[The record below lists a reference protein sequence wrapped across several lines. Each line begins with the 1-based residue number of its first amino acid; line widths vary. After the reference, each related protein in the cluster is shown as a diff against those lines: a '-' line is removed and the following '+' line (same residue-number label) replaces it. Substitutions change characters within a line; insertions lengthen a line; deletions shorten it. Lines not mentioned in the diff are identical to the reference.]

1 VTPRWECAQ
10 FLLSLTQAAAASD
23 QKGKGSG
30 KATEGSAKARKGKPH
45 AIGSRDVDAAR
56 HQSDDGAQ
64 AMRPA
69 KKAKTAR
76 MTEKQKKELGLETS
90 AADSTPQDDSQPV
103 NSQPFDSEPMDP
115 QPADSQPMDSQLS
128 QASTASA
135 RKARPFNPYG
145 RDNPDAFVKG
155 AWHQEPYDA
164 RPMETLDDYVP
175 VCRLKGVGRQW
186 CHTVLCP
193 HLSLLGVNSGVVG
206 WDMQCSCGG
215 HAAAVVV

>member
-1 VTPRWECAQ
+1 MRSIVVVVA
-10 FLLSLTQAAAASD
+10 QAAPASD

-30 KATEGSAKARKGKPH
+30 KATKGSAKAGKGKPR
-45 AIGSRDVDAAR
+45 AIGSGDVDATR
-56 HQSDDGAQ
+56 HQSDDEAQ
-64 AMRPA
+64 AERPT

-76 MTEKQKKELGLETS
+76 MTKKQKKELGLEAS
-90 AADSTPQDDSQPV
+90 AADSTPQNDSQPV
-103 NSQPFDSEPMDP
+103 NSQQLDSQPMDS
-115 QPADSQPMDSQLS
+115 QPADSQPTDSQPGASQPMDSQLS

-175 VCRLKGVGRQW
+175 VCRPGGAAIAR
-186 CHTVLCP
+186 
-193 HLSLLGVNSGVVG
+193 SGVTVA
-206 WDMQCSCGG
+206 QLLCFRF
-215 HAAAVVV
+215 HTERY